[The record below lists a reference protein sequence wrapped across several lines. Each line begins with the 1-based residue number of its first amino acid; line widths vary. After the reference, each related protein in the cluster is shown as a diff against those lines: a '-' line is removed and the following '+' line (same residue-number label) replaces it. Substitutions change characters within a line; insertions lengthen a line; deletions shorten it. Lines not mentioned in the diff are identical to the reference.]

1 MEGWR
6 AGLMGFGIVL
16 IGLGG
21 YSSLDGVWKGL
32 SLVAAGI
39 ALVLLGLSLER
50 KPRAAAAAAGDAEGE
65 ASAVDDQD
73 VTVPMA
79 AVAVEEAEP
88 TVPIALTGSDAAE
101 ARAPEPELV
110 AGVETSEAP
119 EVEAAPAVD
128 EAEPVDE
135 PALDVS
141 EEAAPR
147 AAAVDETEDVADD
160 DTAHFHDQP
169 MLGHS
174 ELVSHIRDY
183 HESVPFDGSTIQ
195 LRLLHERAHA

>member
-1 MEGWR
+1 MENWR
-6 AGLMGFGIVL
+6 AGLFAVGIVL

-21 YSSLDGVWKGL
+21 YASLDGAWKGL

-50 KPRAAAAAAGDAEGE
+50 KPAAAAAAAEDPILVEFSGE
-65 ASAVDDQD
+65 DID
-73 VTVPMA
+73 VTMPMA

-88 TVPIALTGSDAAE
+88 TVPIVRAEPAPVAEQAPSESEPEASLPETVEEPEAAARPVEEAVAEVEDLGDAAH
-101 ARAPEPELV
+101 R
-110 AGVETSEAP
+110 
-119 EVEAAPAVD
+119 
-128 EAEPVDE
+128 
-135 PALDVS
+135 
-141 EEAAPR
+141 
-147 AAAVDETEDVADD
+147 
-160 DTAHFHDQP
+160 HDQP

-183 HESVPFDGSTIQ
+183 HEDVPFDGSTIQ